1 MMTFNRKLEIEFPTS
16 GTSFKHGMA
25 AVAHFQDESNRV
37 VPFVRSHGELVE
49 PFSPWAEDASSIVYQ
64 IELAKTPHA
73 CNESRNSILNQLMAK
88 GVTVRA
94 A

>member
-1 MMTFNRKLEIEFPTS
+1 MTYDRKLEIEFPTS

-25 AVAHFQDESNRV
+25 AVAQFQDESHRV
-37 VPFVRSHGELVE
+37 VPFVRSHGALVE
-49 PFSPWAEDASSIVYQ
+49 PFSPWAEGASSIVYQ
-64 IELAKTPHA
+64 IELAKMPDVS
-73 CNESRNSILNQLMAK
+73 NEYRDSMLNTLMAK

>member
-1 MMTFNRKLEIEFPTS
+1 MRHNRKLEIEFPTS
-16 GTSFKHGMA
+16 GRSFKHGMA
-25 AVAHFQDESNRV
+25 AVAQFQEESHRV

-64 IELAKTPHA
+64 IELARRPDLSV
-73 CNESRNSILNQLMAK
+73 ESHQAILNALAHQ

>member
-1 MMTFNRKLEIEFPTS
+1 MRHNHKLEIEFPTS
-16 GTSFKHGMA
+16 GPTFKHGMA
-25 AVAHFQDESNRV
+25 AVAHFQDESHRV
-37 VPFVRSHGELVE
+37 VPFVRAHGALVG

-64 IELAKTPHA
+64 IELAKSQERPIA
-73 CNESRNSILNQLMAK
+73 LRDAMLSQLRRQ

>member
-1 MMTFNRKLEIEFPTS
+1 MTHNRKLEIEFPTS
-16 GTSFKHGMA
+16 GNSFKHGMA
-25 AVAHFQDESNRV
+25 AVAQFRDESHRV

-49 PFSPWAEDASSIVYQ
+49 PFSPWAEDARSIVYQ
-64 IELAKTPHA
+64 IELARRP
-73 CNESRNSILNQLMAK
+73 ESSAASHRSRLNNLMNQ